1 MWVHVPG
8 TSSGKCNGGT
18 TSGTFWLARALT
30 EARNAN
36 ARLGPHYPSQS
47 D

>member
-8 TSSGKCNGGT
+8 ISSGACNGGT
-18 TSGTFWLARALT
+18 ASGTFWLARALT

-36 ARLGPHYPSQS
+36 ARLGPHFASRPF
-47 D
+47 